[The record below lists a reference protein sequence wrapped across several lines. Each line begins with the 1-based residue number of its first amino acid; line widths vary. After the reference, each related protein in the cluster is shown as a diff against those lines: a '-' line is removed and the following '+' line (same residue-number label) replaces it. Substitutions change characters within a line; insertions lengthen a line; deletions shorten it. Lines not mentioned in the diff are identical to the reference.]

1 MKKLNKS
8 QRKFLD
14 GIKEQENNQH
24 INASDAELEAMYG
37 APKHKKKPI
46 VPECYVYV
54 FEQSRTSDP
63 DYV

>member
-1 MKKLNKS
+1 MTKDKKE
-8 QRKFLD
+8 FLD
-14 GIKEQENNQH
+14 WTVQQDTQRQ